1 MSDETFMTTDEICK
15 FLRCSSTT
23 LWRMRQTQPFPKPR
37 HFGRRLLWL
46 RKDIERFCSLVD

>member
-1 MSDETFMTTDEICK
+1 MPDETFMTTDEICK

-46 RKDIERFCSLVD
+46 RKDIERFCSLAD